1 MDREIRIIPR
11 RAPPAALAGPP
22 QLDYIW
28 NMYDAHFESKP
39 GPQAAGAVR
48 HLAVEAWRR
57 AEAMGLVE
65 DTQDT
70 PRRLD
75 AAAVARLV
83 RRVRAAGIARGPALR
98 LENVETPSPAELVD
112 VLRLIIAAL
121 EESPVAK
128 YEWRAAARVFDVE
141 RLSSLLG
148 ISLSSLRRYLSGAR
162 ETPDNV
168 AARLHHLAL
177 IVGDLAGAYNEV
189 GVRRWFD
196 RKRSALGGRSPAAL
210 LSGEWSPDDKGA
222 QQVRALARSLASLSA
237 T

>member
-1 MDREIRIIPR
+1 
-11 RAPPAALAGPP
+11 
-22 QLDYIW
+22 
-28 NMYDAHFESKP
+28 MYDVHIDPDS
-39 GPQAAGAVR
+39 GPRSAGTVR

-65 DTQDT
+65 ETAADS

-83 RRVRAAGIARGPALR
+83 RRLRAAGIARGPALR
-98 LENVETPSPAELVD
+98 LDNVETPSAAELAD
-112 VLRLIIAAL
+112 VLRLVIAAL
-121 EESPVAK
+121 EASPVAK

-141 RLSSLLG
+141 RLSTLLG

-162 ETPDNV
+162 ETPDEI

-177 IVGDLAGAYNEV
+177 VVGDLAGAYNEV
-189 GVRRWFD
+189 GIRRWFD
-196 RKRSALGGRSPAAL
+196 RKRSALAGRTPAAL
-210 LSGEWSPDDKGA
+210 LSGDWSPDDKGP

>member
-1 MDREIRIIPR
+1 
-11 RAPPAALAGPP
+11 
-22 QLDYIW
+22 
-28 NMYDAHFESKP
+28 MYDAHSEADP
-39 GPQAAGAVR
+39 GPHAAGAVR

-65 DTQDT
+65 ETSDT
-70 PRRLD
+70 PRKLD

-98 LENVETPSPAELVD
+98 LDNVEAPSAAELAG
-112 VLRLIIAAL
+112 VLRLVIAAL

-128 YEWRAAARVFDVE
+128 YEWRAASRVFDVE
-141 RLSSLLG
+141 RLSALLG

-162 ETPDNV
+162 ETPDDV

-177 IVGDLAGAYNEV
+177 VVGDLAGAYNEV
-189 GVRRWFD
+189 GIRRWFD
-196 RKRSALGGRSPAAL
+196 RKRSALAGRSPAAL
-210 LSGEWSPDDKGA
+210 LSGDWSPDDKGP

>member
-1 MDREIRIIPR
+1 
-11 RAPPAALAGPP
+11 
-22 QLDYIW
+22 
-28 NMYDAHFESKP
+28 MYEVHLEPDP
-39 GPQAAGAVR
+39 GPHAAGAVR

-65 DTQDT
+65 GTSDT
-70 PRRLD
+70 PRKLD

-98 LENVETPSPAELVD
+98 LDNVETPSAAELAD
-112 VLRLIIAAL
+112 VLKLVIAAL

-128 YEWRAAARVFDVE
+128 YEWRAASRVFDVE
-141 RLSSLLG
+141 RLSTLLG

-162 ETPDNV
+162 ETPDDV
-168 AARLHHLAL
+168 AARLHYLAL
-177 IVGDLAGAYNEV
+177 VVGDLAGAYNEV

-196 RKRSALGGRSPAAL
+196 RKRSALSGRSPAAL
-210 LSGEWSPDDKGA
+210 LSGNWSPDDKGP
-222 QQVRALARSLASLSA
+222 QQVRSLARSLASLSA